1 MKTVYRIIGLFLV
14 LPLLSGCNDS
24 DDVAAIFTG
33 KTWKLNMIS
42 KDGEG
47 KMYDFWGGNE
57 EKKELS
63 MNNLT
68 KKATSFTV
76 NFKGTVDGDLIQGQV
91 SGTTV
96 TQPMNGQWSANGK
109 NHEFRAALSGKDE
122 EDPLA
127 RSFLEGLNSATSY
140 DGDSQNLYLIYEKQG
155 VKYRM
160 FFRVAK

>member
-1 MKTVYRIIGLFLV
+1 MKTVYRIIGLFLL

-57 EKKELS
+57 EKKEESIQKLQRGG
-63 MNNLT
+63 T
-68 KKATSFTV
+68 FTV
-76 NFKGTVDGDLIQGQV
+76 KFEGTVEGDLIQGQV

-96 TQPMNGQWSANGK
+96 TQPMSGQWSANGK
-109 NHEFRAALSGKDE
+109 THEFKSGVTGKDE
-122 EDPLA
+122 SDPLA

-160 FFRVAK
+160 FFRAAK